1 MCVCKPRRGLARWYT
16 TMGRKTRTSISLW
29 AVIEGMQ
36 KRLEA
41 EGLDREVVDAAVA
54 RGIETLLTLPEPR
67 EVMPRKKKNTALWL
81 RTRAVAKA

>member
-1 MCVCKPRRGLARWYT
+1 MARWYM
-16 TMGRKTRTSISLW
+16 TMGRKTKTKTSISLW

-54 RGIETLLTLPEPR
+54 RGIEALLTLPEPR
-67 EVMPRKKKNTALWL
+67 EVMPRKKKNSAMWL
-81 RTRAVAKA
+81 RTRAMAKA